1 MGSPGSIVTW
11 CPIKKSTFTS
21 PSISPIAV
29 PQRTHSSM
37 LQKAWS
43 CSRIP
48 KACIVILP
56 VGFVIRHFIFLIPN
70 TSNTIRSA
78 GLRGPSGGTVCSAT
92 WTFPTQSWL
101 LSVSFSIWS
110 SICRFGMCCLQNP
123 NRPTRHCVS
132 FFCGY
137 KYKMQQFSFTLE

>member
-1 MGSPGSIVTW
+1 
-11 CPIKKSTFTS
+11 
-21 PSISPIAV
+21 
-29 PQRTHSSM
+29 M

-78 GLRGPSGGTVCSAT
+78 GLRGPKWWDSLFCNVDISHSKLVAV
-92 WTFPTQSWL
+92 
-101 LSVSFSIWS
+101 SVAQY
-110 SICRFGMCCLQNP
+110 MEQYL
-123 NRPTRHCVS
+123 
-132 FFCGY
+132 
-137 KYKMQQFSFTLE
+137 